1 MNAMTVGS
9 VVAAAALAAGCA
21 GTVTTGAQPVAEIA
35 RGQFGQLTERRFE
48 LLTDEAS
55 YNSLWRLHID
65 GDPPPVDFDEHS
77 VIAVLLGERRTG
89 GHGIVVAAVDRENGV
104 LQVEVVTTGP
114 GRGCRTSQAFTQPYQ
129 FVTVPAGA
137 GEAEF
142 TTRHTSEP
150 CE

>member
-1 MNAMTVGS
+1 MNAFTFGS
-9 VVAAAALAAGCA
+9 IVVAAVFVAGCA

-35 RGQFGQLTERRFE
+35 HGQFGQLTERRFE

-55 YNSLWRLHID
+55 YNSLWRLHLD
-65 GDPPPVDFDEHS
+65 SDPPPVDFDEHA

-89 GHGIVVAAVDRENGV
+89 GHAIAVASVERENGI
-104 LQVEVVTTGP
+104 LNVEVVTTGP
-114 GRGCRTSQAFTQPYQ
+114 GRGCRTTQAFTQPYQ

-137 GEAEF
+137 SEAEF
-142 TTRHTSEP
+142 TTRHTRED